1 MKRTVSSRPVTIL
14 GRGDLSPPRRSH
26 RGRNRTVAVLLVLAV
41 LAVAGW
47 FGWRAWRGSG
57 GKSAA
62 APRVCTTPTAS
73 PSPAEPTSFT
83 VTVLNST
90 PKQGLAHGVAAALRA
105 RGFHVGHVGNTKPT
119 IATPAEVVFGPGLQT
134 AAVTVAEQVPGGAAM
149 TASARP
155 GIALVLG
162 PGFRT
167 LADTAA
173 VTQSRARDAAASAP
187 RTPVCTTP

>member
-26 RGRNRTVAVLLVLAV
+26 RGRNRTVAVVLVLAV

-73 PSPAEPTSFT
+73 ASPAAPAAFT
-83 VTVLNST
+83 VAVLNST

-105 RGFHVGHVGNTKPT
+105 RGFHVGHVGNTKPPIT
-119 IATPAEVVFGPGLQT
+119 AVAEVVFGPGLQT

-149 TASARP
+149 SASPRP

-167 LADTAA
+167 LADAA
-173 VTQSRARDAAASAP
+173 SVAQTRAHDVAASAP
-187 RTPVCTTP
+187 RPPVCTTP